1 MIKRETSAEYDAR
14 RRSDWISPSDIKG
27 LRVPMDFVVK
37 RRKPV
42 EHKDIFDIGTA
53 VHTAILE
60 PEEFAKT
67 VTYFPEEKFPDQKNK
82 TLDGA
87 CKLTPQNK
95 EALAEFQQQNKQ
107 KIVLRE
113 SYWNEIAEMVLSYQS
128 NWGATRLLSPKKGL
142 IEHSFYTRYVF
153 QRNGDLDRIEGAPM
167 DAKRDSNLIMLVRT
181 KADYVHQKDRPFAAD
196 VKTAVSVDPREF
208 SRSAARLEYDIQAA
222 MVCDIVSA
230 NMGEYYES
238 FIFVAIEK
246 TPPYYVAMYDVNYT
260 DIKDAHNKYIKRL
273 NQIRKGFNS
282 KKFPGFEY
290 LADNDWGLLPLDL
303 PAWYKKYQNE
313 SKF

>member
-1 MIKRETSAEYDAR
+1 MIVKETSAEYDAR
-14 RRSDWISPSDIKG
+14 RRSEWISPSDIKG
-27 LRVPMDFVVK
+27 LRVPKDFLVN
-37 RRKPV
+37 RSKPA
-42 EHKDIFDIGTA
+42 EHKDVFDIGTA

-67 VTYFPEEKFPDQKNK
+67 VTYVPEDSFPDQTNKN
-82 TLDGA
+82 TDGS
-87 CKLTPQNK
+87 CRMSPTNK
-95 EALAEFQQQNKQ
+95 EFLAQYQLQNQK

-113 SYWNEIAEMVLSYQS
+113 VYWNEIAEMVMSYQS

-153 QRNGDLDRIEGAPM
+153 QKNGDIDRIEACSRE
-167 DAKRDSNLIMLVRT
+167 AKRDSNLIMLVRT
-181 KADYVHQKDRPFAAD
+181 KADYVHEKDRPFAAD

-208 SRSAARLEYDIQAA
+208 SRAAAKLEYDIQAA

-246 TPPYYVAMYDVNYT
+246 TPPYYVAMYDVNYS